1 MKRERR
7 ESVPARQPLGR
18 LGPGLPG
25 TWFHDP
31 AHYARELEAFWYAGW
46 IAVARDEEIPAAG
59 DYRVVPIGTQSI
71 FVVRAG
77 DGTCAPS
84 TTLAAIA
91 ARSSAPPSGERSRAA
106 ASSAR
111 GSVARS
117 RKTPGDSLRFN
128 VCFGAILWR
137 VLTVRS
143 WPQREMVALQTRI
156 DASAL
161 PRRKVQLSCAC

>member
-91 ARSSAPPSGERSRAA
+91 ARSSAPPSGERSRSRIVCQGQRRAFKKN
-106 ASSAR
+106 AR
-111 GSVARS
+111 GQLALQCLLRSDFVARA
-117 RKTPGDSLRFN
+117 DS
-128 VCFGAILWR
+128 
-137 VLTVRS
+137 
-143 WPQREMVALQTRI
+143 PQLAATRNGCVAN
-156 DASAL
+156 AN
-161 PRRKVQLSCAC
+161 